1 MLLAGLYL
9 LLQFITL
16 FYQRPFSH
24 SLYIFST
31 LQYTKAGDTLRIVP
45 GDWRFHLCAHFMNQG
60 LFPDAATALLLLRP
74 RPVSTLTGMIL
85 CICVS
90 HSRV

>member
-45 GDWRFHLCAHFMNQG
+45 GDWRFHLCAHFMDQG
-60 LFPDAATALLLLRP
+60 YSLMQLLRFYSY
-74 RPVSTLTGMIL
+74 VLDL
-85 CICVS
+85 FQL
-90 HSRV
+90 